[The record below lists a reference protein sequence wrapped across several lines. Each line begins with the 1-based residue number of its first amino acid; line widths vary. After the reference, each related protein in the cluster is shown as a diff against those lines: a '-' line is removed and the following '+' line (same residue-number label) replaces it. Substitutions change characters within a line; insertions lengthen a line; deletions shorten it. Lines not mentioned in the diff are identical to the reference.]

1 MCKVE
6 FFQKE
11 SCFQLTKG
19 DENVSFPYIPD
30 SKNILPDLKDE
41 SFDII
46 LLNNPFLHKEINRF
60 VIKFDDSEERA
71 GFLFPIS
78 LLESEE
84 IDDKHWLSYMF
95 VAYRK
100 LLLEIKNEAT
110 GVLSDSFPDA
120 YVLAIHKPT
129 KPDFQLKEYIL
140 SLAHYGFYEYKKEI
154 GSRYPKLDCLESQP
168 KNIHLWKANVDNLQN
183 DYVKDLITNRL
194 CLTADFLTR
203 FVLVYQIVELYIS
216 EIHHKLLDDSIDKYK
231 RKEMTRNEFSE
242 ELKKISRES
251 YQIEQL
257 VKGLHDEEVCI
268 KYRSDVLSLFNDVGC
283 STDDKS
289 KALDSLLYKLRNQIF
304 HSYNIFDEHEDA
316 LNQVIFSFE
325 RVILMLLSKKLIN
338 DQNLNHGI
346 IATEEHV

>member
-140 SLAHYGFYEYKKEI
+140 SLAHYGFYEY
-154 GSRYPKLDCLESQP
+154 Q
-168 KNIHLWKANVDNLQN
+168 
-183 DYVKDLITNRL
+183 
-194 CLTADFLTR
+194 
-203 FVLVYQIVELYIS
+203 
-216 EIHHKLLDDSIDKYK
+216 
-231 RKEMTRNEFSE
+231 
-242 ELKKISRES
+242 
-251 YQIEQL
+251 
-257 VKGLHDEEVCI
+257 HDEKDYYPCQYLI
-268 KYRSDVLSLFNDVGC
+268 CLDIDSHRHLFHNEHN
-283 STDDKS
+283 
-289 KALDSLLYKLRNQIF
+289 KLAF
-304 HSYNIFDEHEDA
+304 HSPQTYPH
-316 LNQVIFSFE
+316 
-325 RVILMLLSKKLIN
+325 
-338 DQNLNHGI
+338 
-346 IATEEHV
+346 TP